1 MLKNIIAGVVGV
13 GIGIA
18 IIAFIV
24 SKLSKK
30 EIDNEVLDSLF
41 DEKSDIENLN
51 GPELAKWFKAKM
63 EGKEG
68 NIKMILSY
76 IDKELLTKYGFSLK
90 EVVKTDNVLLQFL
103 YDEDTAKI
111 IQNRLIRFTNI
122 DTNLQAQLEENEG
135 LIVFSKY

>member
-1 MLKNIIAGVVGV
+1 MLDDISAGVVGV

-90 EVVKTDNVLLQFL
+90 EEVKTDNVLLQFL

-111 IQNRLIRFTNI
+111 IQNRLILFTNI
-122 DTNLQAQLEENEG
+122 DTNLQSQLEENEG

>member
-90 EVVKTDNVLLQFL
+90 EEVKTDNVLLQFL
-103 YDEDTAKI
+103 YDEDTAQI

-135 LIVFSKY
+135 LIVFSK

>member
-90 EVVKTDNVLLQFL
+90 EEVKTDNVLLQFL

-135 LIVFSKY
+135 LIVFSK

>member
-24 SKLSKK
+24 SKLLKK

-90 EVVKTDNVLLQFL
+90 EEVKTDNVLLQFL

-135 LIVFSKY
+135 LIVFSK